1 VFSHQSSLGEDIAR
15 SSALQ
20 SELKNVRAN
29 DSKIPAYSNLVGGR
43 AGFLA
48 THGLEWGSQLFTP
61 TSIVAMLGILA
72 LNEDRSFLTFRV
84 SAAFQSR
91 LLQFVQA
98 LAGNPDSPPADHTQR
113 LWLTDL
119 WATTP
124 QDAARSRKTLDC
136 ASLRSALEAFADVL
150 DLMLAKHPEVH
161 LHVSYKRMF
170 TPVLAFMGDQMNGL
184 DPACLAHFAET
195 FFFKVIQNGFHS
207 IAPHPSLRD
216 TKARVLTVV
225 TSTMSAVDR
234 PSFAKDYQLDMDF
247 IQRNEARV
255 KQRDVG
261 AYYLPAG
268 TEDAHTGETKRGG
281 KRDLSNPPLPKADP
295 KLPSPDKKPR
305 PAAAGG
311 GGARPPT
318 KNPCR
323 ANIAQQLQLPGAL
336 PCSRASSCPYQHC
349 SSGRQFIATF
359 GKERV
364 RKFINDLPDRVPQQ
378 GGGVDLLK
386 AAFLAAFNALK

>member
-1 VFSHQSSLGEDIAR
+1 
-15 SSALQ
+15 
-20 SELKNVRAN
+20 
-29 DSKIPAYSNLVGGR
+29 
-43 AGFLA
+43 
-48 THGLEWGSQLFTP
+48 
-61 TSIVAMLGILA
+61 
-72 LNEDRSFLTFRV
+72 
-84 SAAFQSR
+84 
-91 LLQFVQA
+91 
-98 LAGNPDSPPADHTQR
+98 
-113 LWLTDL
+113 
-119 WATTP
+119 
-124 QDAARSRKTLDC
+124 
-136 ASLRSALEAFADVL
+136 
-150 DLMLAKHPEVH
+150 
-161 LHVSYKRMF
+161 
-170 TPVLAFMGDQMNGL
+170 MGDQMNGL

-207 IAPHPSLRD
+207 VAPHPSLRD

-225 TSTMSAVDR
+225 TSTMSAADR

-261 AYYLPAG
+261 SYYLPAG
-268 TEDAHTGETKRGG
+268 TEDAHTGETRRGG

-349 SSGRQFIATF
+349 SSGRAFIATF
-359 GKERV
+359 GKERI
-364 RKFINDLPDRVPQQ
+364 RKFMISPTASHN
-378 GGGVDLLK
+378 K
-386 AAFLAAFNALK
+386 AEALTFLRRLF